1 MTCPGVSS
9 RPSHRSSRKNC
20 VSSCIQCAR
29 VTEIPFFLKLHKA
42 EIKVARLFL
51 LAPEAEDD
59 GGEDGVLRRGDLAR
73 GKVDAEK
80 LLGKDGAV
88 RLALPAPI
96 ELALLR
102 ELE

>member
-1 MTCPGVSS
+1 M
-9 RPSHRSSRKNC
+9 
-20 VSSCIQCAR
+20 
-29 VTEIPFFLKLHKA
+29 KLHKA

-80 LLGKDGAV
+80 LLGKDGPCV
-88 RLALPAPI
+88 WPCQR
-96 ELALLR
+96 R
-102 ELE
+102 